1 MNKKEIEDKKIG
13 FSLESATENIIQG
26 GYQSCS
32 DTMLRNMASMKIER
46 KA

>member
-1 MNKKEIEDKKIG
+1 MQQKI
-13 FSLESATENIIQG
+13 FFKVD

-32 DTMLRNMASMKIER
+32 DTMLGNMASMKIER